1 MFGLQ
6 EIIRSNELAVERQRG
21 NTSRSPLDKLIGH
34 INCLK
39 HPGLIPQCSECSN
52 YLVCLKI
59 SQAINN

>member
-6 EIIRSNELAVERQRG
+6 EIIRINELAVERQG
-21 NTSRSPLDKLIGH
+21 ENTRDPLDKFTGL

-39 HPGLIPQCSECSN
+39 HPGLIPQCSRCSN
-52 YLVCLKI
+52 YIVCLEI

>member
-6 EIIRSNELAVERQRG
+6 ELARANELAVERQRANPG
-21 NTSRSPLDKLIGH
+21 DRLDKAGL

-39 HPGLIPQCSECSN
+39 QPGLIPQCSRCSN
-52 YLVCLKI
+52 YTVCLEI

>member
-6 EIIRSNELAVERQRG
+6 EIIRINELAVGRHKENIRHR
-21 NTSRSPLDKLIGH
+21 LDEFTGL

-39 HPGLIPQCSECSN
+39 HPGLIPQCSRCSN
-52 YLVCLKI
+52 YIVCLEI

>member
-6 EIIRSNELAVERQRG
+6 EIIQSNELAVERQRG
-21 NTSRSPLDKLIGH
+21 NIREPLDKLIGH

-39 HPGLIPQCSECSN
+39 HPGLIPQCSRCSN
-52 YLVCLKI
+52 YIVCLEI